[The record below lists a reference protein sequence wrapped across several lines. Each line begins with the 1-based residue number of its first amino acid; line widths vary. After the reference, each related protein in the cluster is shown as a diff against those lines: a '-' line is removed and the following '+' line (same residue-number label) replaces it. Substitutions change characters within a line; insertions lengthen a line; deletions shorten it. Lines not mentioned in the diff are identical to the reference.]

1 MAVKSESYLEVFSA
15 KALKPDVQGIFVNL
29 QDLDYIWGQ
38 CDDSSDNDDDEESDY
53 EDDNDDD
60 DYDDDDDD
68 DDDDDVTDHHTG
80 CDAVHIE
87 KIEPV
92 VDEAVSVPLKIKV

>member
-1 MAVKSESYLEVFSA
+1 MAKSIGFFCRHHA
-15 KALKPDVQGIFVNL
+15 A
-29 QDLDYIWGQ
+29 DLFQILCASCIG
-38 CDDSSDNDDDEESDY
+38 DDDDD
-53 EDDNDDD
+53 DDNDDD

>member
-1 MAVKSESYLEVFSA
+1 MKPPAFDAVAGKTHLRVESLKWLKASGFFSRHHAAYLFQILCASCI
-15 KALKPDVQGIFVNL
+15 G
-29 QDLDYIWGQ
+29 
-38 CDDSSDNDDDEESDY
+38 DDDDD
-53 EDDNDDD
+53 DDNDDD